1 MTCDFRDPSKALS
14 MQMRG
19 KFMEKGLLAFSLSS
33 AKRVQFQ
40 QAEMEAEEGGGPS
53 RQRGRPEPRLGGRKF
68 RVCSRKNECPDSGSF

>member
-1 MTCDFRDPSKALS
+1 MTCDFRDTSNALS

-19 KFMEKGLLAFSLSS
+19 KFMEKDLLAFSLSS

-53 RQRGRPEPRLGGRKF
+53 RQRTPEPRLGGRKF
-68 RVCSRKNECPDSGSF
+68 RVCSMQNECPDSGSF